1 MQDFYNFLLS
11 SKEQV
16 VVATTVKKYSNYL
29 NDKSSISSGGLSGLM
44 NGVIRLKLKI
54 IPKNV
59 R

>member
-11 SKEQV
+11 NKEQV
-16 VVATTVKKYSNYL
+16 VAATTVKKYSNYL
-29 NDKSSISSGGLSGLM
+29 NDKSSISLGGLSGLM
-44 NGVIRLKLKI
+44 NGVIRRKLEI